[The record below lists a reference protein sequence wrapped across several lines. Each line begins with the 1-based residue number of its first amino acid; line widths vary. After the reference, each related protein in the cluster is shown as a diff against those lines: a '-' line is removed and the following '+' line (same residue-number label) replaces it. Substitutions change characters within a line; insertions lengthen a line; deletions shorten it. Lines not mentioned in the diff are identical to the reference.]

1 MIFSISGSRVTS
13 PLPSWSIDLDV
24 TDVSGILWVGVRTS
38 PLRVS
43 PCPGPAAASSARA
56 GATTTDR
63 LPGPEFART
72 SRPLVDAAQHG
83 DGPTRVRRSA
93 HVTLRAIYE
102 QASPRRNFCDTA
114 DSADQVGHRVEGFQL
129 TPLDRLA
136 SATAL
141 VGEAAWKQ
149 RMKEMK

>member
-1 MIFSISGSRVTS
+1 
-13 PLPSWSIDLDV
+13 
-24 TDVSGILWVGVRTS
+24 
-38 PLRVS
+38 
-43 PCPGPAAASSARA
+43 
-56 GATTTDR
+56 

-72 SRPLVDAAQHG
+72 SDRSSTPHSTV
-83 DGPTRVRRSA
+83 TVRLASERSA

-114 DSADQVGHRVEGFQL
+114 DSADQVGHLVEGLQL